1 MRVQKQIAPVRVLVS
16 AWMVTL
22 ALVPADAV
30 FAAGVNQQ
38 IKFARGRTST
48 TIQQSVLRGERDH
61 YVLRARAGQ
70 KLQVSISSLEK
81 NAAFQIYLPGR
92 KKMLKGAGETDDA
105 TRWNGKLPVA
115 GNYTIEVGST
125 RGNAGYKLVVTLR

>member
-1 MRVQKQIAPVRVLVS
+1 
-16 AWMVTL
+16 MVTL
-22 ALVPADAV
+22 ALTLTGAA

-48 TIQQSVLRGERDH
+48 TIEQSVLRGERDH

-70 KLQVSISSLEK
+70 KLQVSISALQK

-92 KKMLKGAGETDDA
+92 KKMLKGAGEMMMRYA
-105 TRWNGKLPVA
+105 LERKLRVS
-115 GNYTIEVGST
+115 GITQ
-125 RGNAGYKLVVTLR
+125 